1 MSKQDPR
8 SHYQVMTKTPIPSL
22 IVKLGIPTTVTMLI
36 TNIYNL
42 ADTAFV
48 GRLGTSESG
57 AVGVVF
63 GLMAIIQA
71 FAYMF
76 GQGAGS
82 IAARALGRQDYEAA
96 NRFSSTA
103 VFSSAGVGLLIAVF
117 GLCFKSRLAI
127 LLGSTPTIAPYAKAY
142 MTYILLA
149 APFMSAS
156 LTMNNVLRYEGH
168 ASFAMIG
175 LTTGGILNIILDPIL
190 MFKLNMGVAGAGC
203 ATAISQFISFS
214 ILSFMFISG
223 KSSIKL
229 SIKSY
234 TRSFRDLWEILTTG
248 APSLVRQ
255 GLTSVTTMMLN
266 TYAGAYGDAA
276 VSAMSIVNRVTMFV
290 FAVSLGMGQG
300 FQPVAAFNYG
310 AGKFTRVKK
319 SIYFTIILSEIML
332 CIIGGACLIF
342 AGNLVQLFRDDP
354 KVIEI
359 GTYALRL
366 RCYALV
372 VMPISVVSEMA
383 HQCTGQRARAFIL
396 SVFKN
401 GLVLIP
407 LLYLLSHTLGL
418 VGIQWSQPLADMLTL
433 VLNLPFMLIYIRH
446 LPPDTPDGQ
455 AETL

>member
-1 MSKQDPR
+1 
-8 SHYQVMTKTPIPSL
+8 MTQTPIPPL
-22 IVKLGIPTTVTMLI
+22 IVRLGIPTTLTMLI

-76 GQGAGS
+76 GQGSGS
-82 IAARALGRQDYEAA
+82 IAARALGRQDTQKA
-96 NRFSSTA
+96 NRISSTA
-103 VFSSAGVGLLIAVF
+103 VFSSAGTGLLIAIL
-117 GLCFKSRLAI
+117 GLTFKNRLAL

-175 LTTGGILNIILDPIL
+175 LTTGGILNIILDPLL
-190 MFKLNMGVAGAGC
+190 MFGLGMGVAGAGL

-229 SIKSY
+229 SIRSY
-234 TRSFRDLWEILTTG
+234 TRDIRDLVDIVTTG

-255 GLTSVTTMMLN
+255 GLSSVSTMMMN
-266 TYAGAYGDAA
+266 TYAGVYGDAA
-276 VSAMSIVNRVTMFV
+276 VAAMSIVNRVTMFV

-310 AGKFTRVKK
+310 AGKFSRVKK
-319 SIYFTIILSEIML
+319 SIYFTTILSEILL

-342 AGNLVQLFRDDP
+342 AGSLIHLFRDDP
-354 KVIEI
+354 QVIEI

-366 RCYALV
+366 RCIALAII
-372 VMPISVVSEMA
+372 PISVISEMA
-383 HQCTGQRARAFIL
+383 HQCTGQRAKAFIL

-418 VGIQWSQPLADMLTL
+418 RGIQWSQPLADMLTL
-433 VLNLPFMLIYIRH
+433 VINLPFILIYLRH
-446 LPPDTPDGQ
+446 LPADTPD
-455 AETL
+455 ALPDTAPES